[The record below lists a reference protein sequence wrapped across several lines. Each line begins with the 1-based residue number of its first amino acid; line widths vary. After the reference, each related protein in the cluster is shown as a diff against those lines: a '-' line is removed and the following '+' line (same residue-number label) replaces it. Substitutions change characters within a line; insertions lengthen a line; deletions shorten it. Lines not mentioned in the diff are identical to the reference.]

1 MKITEK
7 FLKEL
12 REGSNEIFSIS
23 YHLFSCMSEEGL
35 EDFLQ
40 FLKEDIKTNENWFY
54 DFHKSMRQTDFFQS
68 CFVRFEMSLLND
80 EEKTEYESLS
90 KLLGVRGFLVPSED
104 EANEN
109 NLGEEYKRWRIL
121 KRKHQNRE
129 EESISGHLDMI
140 FWNLIH
146 MDSDNEIKKFI
157 SKFFKHLEVDEEFEA
172 EENKQVPKKSI

>member
-1 MKITEK
+1 
-7 FLKEL
+7 
-12 REGSNEIFSIS
+12 
-23 YHLFSCMSEEGL
+23 MSEEGL
-35 EDFLQ
+35 EDLLQ
-40 FLKEDIKTNENWFY
+40 FLKEDSKTNENWFY

-68 CFVRFEMSLLND
+68 CFVRFDKSLLSG

-104 EANEN
+104 EANKN

-140 FWNLIH
+140 FWNFLH
-146 MDSDNEIKKFI
+146 LDADNDLKKI
-157 SKFFKHLEVDEEFEA
+157 ILEFFKHLEVEEGFKA
-172 EENKQVPKKSI
+172 EENKQESKKSV